1 MWKLS
6 QKSKLYSN
14 DPDGNNDYLNRS
26 ARRLE
31 KLPTHVAFAISED
44 PISLPDV
51 ANLVVWAF
59 DAGVSC
65 VSLYDR
71 EGRIKS
77 EKLELLRAFV
87 DAAEVQSTSL
97 VASRDEFD
105 LRSHCQ
111 NNEKDTAWRRGN
123 LYVASYE

>member
-1 MWKLS
+1 M
-6 QKSKLYSN
+6 
-14 DPDGNNDYLNRS
+14 
-26 ARRLE
+26 
-31 KLPTHVAFAISED
+31 AFAISED
-44 PISLPDV
+44 PISMSDV

-87 DAAEVQSTSL
+87 GAAEVQSTSL
-97 VASRDEFD
+97 VASRDELA
-105 LRSHCQ
+105 LRCHGQDYENRYCL
-111 NNEKDTAWRRGN
+111 EK
-123 LYVASYE
+123 

>member
-1 MWKLS
+1 MTLT
-6 QKSKLYSN
+6 
-14 DPDGNNDYLNRS
+14 DGDNDYLNRS

-44 PISLPDV
+44 PISLSDL

-59 DAGVSC
+59 DADVSC

-77 EKLELLRAFV
+77 EKLGLLRAFV
-87 DAAEVQSTSL
+87 GAVEVQSTSL
-97 VASRDEFD
+97 VASRDELA
-105 LRSHCQ
+105 LRCHGQDYENRYCL
-111 NNEKDTAWRRGN
+111 EK
-123 LYVASYE
+123 